1 MNMKKLLEAMTKFAG
16 EPEQKPGDQVKAT
29 DVAKASKGSKHPFLN
44 QLVGDSKEIEKKR
57 ADNALE
63 ESLAEQ
69 WANFDEAGIPS
80 TSIKDM
86 RNGKKQLQANATFD
100 DGTHLTDLFII
111 DKDVEANEYA
121 QLQQFVKQRA
131 RELGKTG
138 KILKIQ
144 YKPWPAMST
153 GTYSGKADVGRLAE
167 AADSES
173 LNIGDDVIITGAVT
187 EKGKTGVVTDLGR
200 NGRFVVVNLYNGGQ
214 HSFHSSDVSFN
225 EYANSDAEEAEMYDK
240 EGDDW
245 YDDLEEARGRNPDDE
260 YDERRQGKLDDAT
273 EREQAKRPQTK
284 VYTLTGRGPN
294 MEPNYRFPGEY
305 TSQADAVA
313 ARKKLMANP
322 KTPNPTM
329 IGIDQRTRYL
339 DIKESIESTDPLES
353 ALLSAIQELISQG
366 HVDVD
371 PTVLTNMVVAATSQP
386 FLLKDLVDANNNSQ
400 AVQHYIDS
408 ISPSKV
414 KFSSDMLTVKNEDPA
429 KDKAKSQAGVSSM
442 ASRAA
447 GRNRLGE
454 GALNE
459 DAELSKQGF
468 PSEFIKII
476 YSDAAISHDTQPV
489 AMTKKPTIKELNR
502 NVIVSKGKDGNFYG
516 ARASDSG
523 YALYRLVAG
532 SQAERK
538 YADSAKE
545 VAAWMKPGQ
554 YFAIPFNVTGYYT
567 SRSKNRADTNRTN
580 SDIEQRQILK
590 QMNAIFT
597 PAIKQKIEVYI
608 EHIYA
613 NLRKLS
619 NAPNSANYMFK
630 PESAQQA
637 VISIANALEELIKKG
652 FSQATIESY
661 LESINKRTIGWG
673 SGYENTDAFVNAMK
687 EPLAKAKFAQTLLSQ
702 ANRLHLAVND
712 MLYKPTMDALT
723 SEDTLSESFGN
734 LVEEGW
740 CVVQDG
746 VMVDGPFDSKREA
759 EDSAMREINSKGPQ
773 ADILVK
779 FGKSTSKGY
788 YIQTKAVNPVNE
800 EKTVAESSDISGL
813 MAASHLNKQFRI
825 KTDTKTYKVKAQ
837 SANVAKEIL
846 TKKFPDC
853 KILSVT
859 DITDLDEMTLAGY
872 ANSVKFAKGDRVS
885 HGALGN
891 GTVTK
896 QENDNVYMI
905 ADSDRRL
912 YRLTP
917 ESVKSLGKSE
927 SRLFAL
933 KERYTEISTKL
944 REFKESKGQAAI
956 ASKLDNMDNM
966 RNVQVPTPEE
976 RREQIRIRKAKEAG
990 KKQVKEFAAPGIA
1003 GPAANGAG
1011 ATVTTTPQPA
1021 AVKPGADTNAL
1032 ADTVINAAATDPKLA
1047 AKLKT
1052 VTTPMK

>member
-1 MNMKKLLEAMTKFAG
+1 MSTMKKLLEAMTKFAG

-63 ESLAEQ
+63 ESLTEQ
-69 WANFDEAGIPS
+69 WANFDE
-80 TSIKDM
+80 D
-86 RNGKKQLQANATFD
+86 
-100 DGTHLTDLFII
+100 
-111 DKDVEANEYA
+111 
-121 QLQQFVKQRA
+121 
-131 RELGKTG
+131 
-138 KILKIQ
+138 
-144 YKPWPAMST
+144 
-153 GTYSGKADVGRLAE
+153 
-167 AADSES
+167 ADSES
-173 LNIGDDVIITGAVT
+173 LSIGDDVIITGAVT
-187 EKGKTGVVTDLGR
+187 EKGKTGVVTELGR
-200 NGRFVVVNLYNGGQ
+200 DGRFVVVNLYNGGQ

-225 EYANSDAEEAEMYDK
+225 EYADSDAEEAEMYDK
-240 EGDDW
+240 EGNDWSDDV
-245 YDDLEEARGRNPDDE
+245 DEARGRNPDDE
-260 YDERRQGKLDDAT
+260 YDERRQEKLDDAT
-273 EREQAKRPQTK
+273 GRDQAKRPQTK

-294 MEPNYRFPGEY
+294 MEPNYKFPGEY
-305 TSQADAVA
+305 ASQADAVA
-313 ARKKLMANP
+313 ARTTLMADP

-329 IGIDQRTRYL
+329 ISIDQRTRYL

-468 PSEFIKII
+468 PSEFIKLI

-489 AMTKKPTIKELNR
+489 ALTKKPTVQELNR

-567 SRSKNRADTNRTN
+567 SRSKNQADTNRTN

-702 ANRLHLAVND
+702 ANRLHNAVKD

-723 SEDTLSESFGN
+723 SEDTLSEDFGN

-746 VMVDGPFDSKREA
+746 VMVDGPFASKREA

-800 EKTVAESSDISGL
+800 DKKVDMMGKTCSKCKKGKYAERSQNDDTDGKVTCTCGNRVDRWKKEKTVTEASDISGL

-891 GTVTK
+891 GTVAK
-896 QENDNVYMI
+896 QDNDNVYMI
-905 ADSDRRL
+905 ADSDRHL

-917 ESVKSLGKSE
+917 GSVKSLGKSA

-933 KERYTEISTKL
+933 KERYTELSTKL
-944 REFKESKGQAAI
+944 REFKESRGQAAI

-990 KKQVKEFAAPGIA
+990 KKQVKEFVAPGVA
-1003 GPAANGAG
+1003 TADAPATPAPATPATPASTATPATPAAGGLTTDELSAVAKNPTL
-1011 ATVTTTPQPA
+1011 ATQVKTMA
-1021 AVKPGADTNAL
+1021 AQSLKVK
-1032 ADTVINAAATDPKLA
+1032 
-1047 AKLKT
+1047 
-1052 VTTPMK
+1052 